1 MTSDGSHS
9 YTWDARNQ
17 LSKIDSGTTASFG
30 YDPFGRRYNK
40 NILSTNTNFLY
51 DGANAVQ
58 EVVGGTNTA
67 NSLMGG
73 IDEVFTRTDSAGAR
87 SFLTDAL
94 GGTLALTDTSGTLQ
108 TQYTFGPFGN
118 TSVTGAATTNN
129 FAYTGRELDASGLY
143 FYRARYYNPQ
153 LQRFISEDPIG
164 FAGGLNLY
172 AYVNDSP
179 TNMSDPAGWSGKC
192 LLDPKSRCARL
203 FQNRFGMTPTQFN
216 NAASQI
222 PWYYSPNAN
231 TFGTPSAI

>member
-58 EVVGGTNTA
+58 EVLGGTNTA

-73 IDEVFTRTDSAGAR
+73 IDEVSQRTDSAGAR

-94 GGTLALTDTSGTLQ
+94 GSSIALADSTGSIQ
-108 TQYTFGPFGN
+108 TQDAFDPFGN
-118 TSVTGAATTNN
+118 TTLSGASTTNSL
-129 FAYTGRELDASGLY
+129 AYTARELDATGLY
-143 FYRARYYNPQ
+143 FYRARYYNQ
-153 LQRFISEDPIG
+153 SIGRFISEDPIS
-164 FAGGLNLY
+164 FAGGINLY
-172 AYVNDSP
+172 GYAGQNPISLKDSSGLQSINDP
-179 TNMSDPAGWSGKC
+179 IATAIMAGR
-192 LLDPKSRCARL
+192 KS
-203 FQNRFGMTPTQFN
+203 
-216 NAASQI
+216 
-222 PWYYSPNAN
+222 
-231 TFGTPSAI
+231 